1 MIIKQKI
8 DQSKLRDHS
17 EKMGIPIV
25 ELLLKKL
32 DYLSKKENKKYT
44 LFAACPNSYN
54 VMVAALRAAK
64 RANSPIKFAAT
75 LNQVDMDGGY
85 TTWTQMDLVRK
96 IKEESYRIG
105 YTGPIIVAID
115 HGGPWA
121 KDIQTIEKWD
131 LNRSMDWIKK
141 SFKDSLAA
149 GYDLIHVDPT
159 IDILEKDLKIE
170 TVVER
175 TIELIEETEK
185 YRKENDLPPV
195 SYEVGTEEVHGG
207 LVDLE
212 VFKRFLYLLK
222 KGLRKKKLEYAW
234 PIFIVAKVGTDLHTS
249 LFDPEIAQKVVEI
262 AREHGSY
269 IKGHYTDSVS
279 NPEDYPK
286 SGMGGANVGPE
297 FTIVEFEAFNEL
309 IELEMKLFKEN
320 KIACV
325 SDLKEKLI
333 NAVVRSGRWKK
344 WLLDGEKDFKSLT
357 EERRD
362 WILGTC
368 SRYVWANPEVRC
380 AEAILHNNLQ
390 LNGIDSKNWVLQKI
404 EAVMDKYFRS
414 FNLID
419 INKKIDKL
427 LDENENKNY

>member
-1 MIIKQKI
+1 MIIPEKT

-17 EKMGIPIV
+17 VKTDVPIV
-25 ELLLKKL
+25 ELLMKKL
-32 DYLSKKENKKYT
+32 DVLSKKENKKYT
-44 LFAACPNSYN
+44 LLAVCPNSYN

-64 RANSPIKFAAT
+64 RAKAPIKFAAT

-105 YTGPIIVAID
+105 YTGPTIIAID

-131 LNRSMDWIKK
+131 LKKSMDWIKK
-141 SFKDSLAA
+141 SFSSSLSA

-159 IDILEKDLKIE
+159 IDIFEKNLKIE

-175 TIELIEETEK
+175 TVELIEETEK
-185 YRKENDLPPV
+185 YRKENDLPRI

-212 VFKRFLYLLK
+212 VFKKFLHLLK
-222 KGLRKKKLEYAW
+222 EGLRRKELEYTW

-249 LFDPEIAQKVVEI
+249 LFDPEVAQKVVEI
-262 AREHGSY
+262 ARDYGSY

-279 NPEDYPK
+279 NPEDYPRT
-286 SGMGGANVGPE
+286 GMGGANVGPE
-297 FTIVEFEAFNEL
+297 FTLVEFEAFNEL
-309 IELEMKLFKEN
+309 IELENRLFEEN

-333 NAVVRSGRWKK
+333 NAVIRSGRWKK
-344 WLLDGEKDFKSLT
+344 WLLKGEKDFKSLT
-357 EERRD
+357 EKRKD

-368 SRYVWANPEVRC
+368 SRYIWANPEVKC
-380 AEAILHNNLQ
+380 SETILHNNLL
-390 LNGIDSKNWVLQKI
+390 LNGIDSKNWILQKI

-419 INKKIDKL
+419 VNEKIEGL
-427 LDENENKNY
+427 LEKIK

>member
-1 MIIKQKI
+1 MIIQEKT
-8 DQSKLRDHS
+8 DQSRLRDYS
-17 EKMGIPIV
+17 QKMNIPIV
-25 ELLLKKL
+25 ELLLNKL
-32 DYLSKKENKKYT
+32 DALSKKENKRYT
-44 LFAACPNSYN
+44 LLAVCPNSYN

-64 RANSPIKFAAT
+64 RANAPIKFAAT
-75 LNQVDMDGGY
+75 LNQVDIDGGY
-85 TTWTQMDLVRK
+85 TNWTQMDLVRK

-131 LNRSMDWIKK
+131 LDRSMDWIKR
-141 SFKDSLAA
+141 SFKDSLSA
-149 GYDLIHVDPT
+149 GYDLIHVDST
-159 IDILEKDLKIE
+159 IDIFEKDLKIE

-185 YRKENDLPPV
+185 YRKENDLPV
-195 SYEVGTEEVHGG
+195 ISYEVGTEEVHGG
-207 LVDLE
+207 LVDLD
-212 VFKRFLYLLK
+212 VFRKFLHLLK
-222 KGLRKKKLEYAW
+222 EGLKKKKLEYAW

-249 LFDPEIAQKVVEI
+249 LFDPEVAQKVVEI
-262 AREHGSY
+262 AQDHGSY

-279 NPEDYPK
+279 NPEDYPT

-309 IELEMKLFKEN
+309 IEIEIRLFEEN
-320 KIACV
+320 KIARV
-325 SDLKEKLI
+325 SGLKEKLI
-333 NAVVRSGRWKK
+333 NAVIRSGRWKK
-344 WLLDGEKDFKSLT
+344 WLLDGEEDFNLLT
-357 EERRD
+357 DKRKD

-368 SRYVWANPEVRC
+368 SRYIWANPEVKC
-380 AEAILHNNLQ
+380 AETTLHNNLL

-404 EAVMDKYFRS
+404 EAAMDKYFRS

-419 INKKIDKL
+419 INEKINNL
-427 LDENENKNY
+427 LEKSK

>member
-32 DYLSKKENKKYT
+32 DHLSKKENKKYT

-64 RANSPIKFAAT
+64 RANAPIKFAAT
-75 LNQVDMDGGY
+75 LNQVDLDGGY
-85 TTWTQMDLVRK
+85 TNWTQLDLIRK

-105 YTGPIIVAID
+105 YTGPVIVAID

-121 KDIQTIEKWD
+121 KDIQTIEKWG
-131 LNRSMDWIKK
+131 LNRSMNWIKK
-141 SFKDSLAA
+141 SFKASLTA

-159 IDILEKDLKIE
+159 IDIFKKTIKIE

-175 TIELIEETEK
+175 TVELIAETEN
-185 YRKENDLPPV
+185 YRKKNGLPRV

-207 LVDLE
+207 LADIE
-212 VFKRFLYLLK
+212 IFKKFLHLLK
-222 KGLRKKKLEYAW
+222 EGLREKNLESAW
-234 PIFIVAKVGTDLHTS
+234 PVFIVAKVGTDLHTTI
-249 LFDPEIAQKVVEI
+249 FDPAVAGKAVEI
-262 AREHGSY
+262 AANYGSY

-297 FTIVEFEAFNEL
+297 FTIAEFEAFNEL
-309 IELEMKLFKEN
+309 IKLEYGLFKVDR
-320 KIACV
+320 IAWR
-325 SDLKEKLI
+325 SNLKEELVS
-333 NAVVRSGRWKK
+333 AVVRSGRWKK
-344 WLLDGEKDFKSLT
+344 WLLEGEKDFESLKK
-357 EERRD
+357 ERKE

-368 SRYVWANPEVRC
+368 SRYIWANPEIKC
-380 AEAILHNNLQ
+380 AETILHDNLQ

-404 EAVMDKYFRS
+404 EAVMDKYFRA

-419 INKKIDKL
+419 INEKINKL
-427 LDENENKNY
+427 LDRNL

>member
-25 ELLLKKL
+25 DLLLKKL
-32 DYLSKKENKKYT
+32 DQLSKKENKRYT

-64 RANSPIKFAAT
+64 RANAPIKFAAT
-75 LNQVDMDGGY
+75 LNQVDLDGGY
-85 TTWTQMDLVRK
+85 TNWTQLDLIRK

-105 YTGPIIVAID
+105 YTGPVIVAID

-131 LNRSMDWIKK
+131 LNRSMNWIKK
-141 SFKDSLAA
+141 SFKASLTA

-159 IDILEKDLKIE
+159 IDIFKKTIKIE

-175 TIELIEETEK
+175 TVELITETEN
-185 YRKENDLPPV
+185 YRKKNGLPRI

-207 LVDLE
+207 LVDIE
-212 VFKRFLYLLK
+212 IFKKFLHLLK
-222 KGLRKKKLEYAW
+222 EGLRGKNLEYAW
-234 PIFIVAKVGTDLHTS
+234 PVFIVAKVGTDLHTTT
-249 LFDPEIAQKVVEI
+249 FDPVVAREVVEI
-262 AREHGSY
+262 ARNHDSY

-286 SGMGGANVGPE
+286 SGIGGANVGPE
-297 FTIVEFEAFNEL
+297 FTIAEFEAFNEL
-309 IELEMKLFKEN
+309 VELEAGLFEED
-320 KIACV
+320 KIACL
-325 SDLKEKLI
+325 SNLKEELI
-333 NAVVRSGRWKK
+333 SAVVRSGRWKK
-344 WLLDGEKDFKSLT
+344 WLLDGEKDFESLT
-357 EERRD
+357 EERKK

-368 SRYVWANPEVRC
+368 SRYIWANPEIRC
-380 AEAILHNNLQ
+380 AETTLHNNLQ
-390 LNGIDSKNWVLQKI
+390 LNGIDSKNWALQKI
-404 EAVMDKYFRS
+404 EAVMDKYFRA

-419 INKKIDKL
+419 INGKIDKL
-427 LDENENKNY
+427 LDKNE

>member
-1 MIIKQKI
+1 MIIQEKT
-8 DQSKLRDHS
+8 DQSRLRDYS

-32 DYLSKKENKKYT
+32 DTLSKIENKKYT
-44 LFAACPNSYN
+44 LLAACPNSYN

-64 RANSPIKFAAT
+64 RANAPIKFAAT

-141 SFKDSLAA
+141 SFKDALTA

-159 IDILEKDLKIE
+159 LDIFEKNLKIE

-175 TIELIEETEK
+175 TVELIEETEK
-185 YRKENDLPPV
+185 YRKENDLPTI

-207 LVDLE
+207 MVDLKI
-212 VFKRFLYLLK
+212 FKKFLYLLK
-222 KGLRKKKLEYAW
+222 EGLKERKLEYAW

-249 LFDPEIAQKVVEI
+249 LFDPEVAREVVKIAQDY
-262 AREHGSY
+262 GSY

-309 IELEMKLFKEN
+309 IELETGLFDEN
-320 KIACV
+320 KIACP
-325 SDLKEKLI
+325 SNLKEELI
-333 NAVVRSGRWKK
+333 NAVIKSDRWKK
-344 WLLDGEKDFKSLT
+344 WLLDGEKDFKSLNK
-357 EERRD
+357 ERRD

-368 SRYVWANPEVRC
+368 SRYIWANPEVRC
-380 AEAILHNNLQ
+380 AVTALHNNLL
-390 LNGIDSKNWVLQKI
+390 LNGIDSNNWILQKI

-419 INKKIDKL
+419 INEKIDDL
-427 LDENENKNY
+427 LEINK

>member
-25 ELLLKKL
+25 DLLLKKL
-32 DYLSKKENKKYT
+32 DQLSKKENKRYT

-64 RANSPIKFAAT
+64 RANAPIKFAAT
-75 LNQVDMDGGY
+75 LNQVDLDGGY
-85 TTWTQMDLVRK
+85 TNWTQLDLIRK

-105 YTGPIIVAID
+105 YTGPVIVTID

-131 LNRSMDWIKK
+131 LNRSMNWIKK
-141 SFKDSLAA
+141 SFKASLTA

-159 IDILEKDLKIE
+159 IDIFKKTIKIE

-175 TIELIEETEK
+175 TVELITETEN
-185 YRKENDLPPV
+185 YRKKNGLPRI

-207 LVDLE
+207 LADIE
-212 VFKRFLYLLK
+212 IFKKFLHLLK
-222 KGLRKKKLEYAW
+222 EGLREKNLEYAW
-234 PIFIVAKVGTDLHTS
+234 PVFIVAKVGTDLHTTT
-249 LFDPEIAQKVVEI
+249 FDPVVAREVVEI
-262 AREHGSY
+262 ARKHGSY

-297 FTIVEFEAFNEL
+297 FTIAEFEAFNEL
-309 IELEMKLFKEN
+309 VELEAELFEED
-320 KIACV
+320 KIACL
-325 SDLKEKLI
+325 SNLKEELI
-333 NAVVRSGRWKK
+333 SAVIRSGRWKK
-344 WLLDGEKDFKSLT
+344 WLLDGEKDFESLT
-357 EERRD
+357 EERKE

-368 SRYVWANPEVRC
+368 SRYIWANPEIRC
-380 AEAILHNNLQ
+380 AEITLHNNLQ

-404 EAVMDKYFRS
+404 EAVMDKYFRA

-419 INKKIDKL
+419 INGKIDKL
-427 LDENENKNY
+427 LDKNE